1 MIGNIMF
8 LAPGSPGPMI
18 AVQTALNIYRHT
30 RIPTSVKDFVKSYR
44 LLYWDA
50 LARISNHSGLH
61 DFCSRSASASM

>member
-8 LAPGSPGPMI
+8 LAPGSHVPI
-18 AVQTALNIYRHT
+18 IVVQTALYLQRHT

-50 LARISNHSGLH
+50 LARISSHSSLR